1 VLTRWL
7 NLVWQVLGAEGL
19 VLVEFYANWCGHCKN
34 LAPAW
39 EKAASALKGIVTIA
53 AVDAD
58 THKDLAQVISALDI

>member
-1 VLTRWL
+1 
-7 NLVWQVLGAEGL
+7 VLGAEGL

>member
-1 VLTRWL
+1 M
-7 NLVWQVLGAEGL
+7 

-39 EKAASALKGIVTIA
+39 EKVATSLKGIATVA

-58 THKDLAQVISALDI
+58 THRDLAQVTISSY